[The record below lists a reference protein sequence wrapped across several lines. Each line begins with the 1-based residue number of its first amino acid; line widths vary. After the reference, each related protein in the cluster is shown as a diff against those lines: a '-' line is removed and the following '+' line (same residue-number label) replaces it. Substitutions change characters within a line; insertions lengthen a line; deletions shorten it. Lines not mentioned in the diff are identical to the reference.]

1 MVAGSERMWRIAL
14 RAVFAVAVLLTVLCV
29 ALLLAAIRNDRAIS
43 ANMGT
48 AYATVE
54 QVSFDRA
61 IIRYETPDGIAH
73 SPANGVLYPEG
84 LAAGDLVWIEYDT
97 TDPDLARVAGRDAS
111 LTLLPLGTMLL
122 FTWLVAGP
130 LIWWIRRNVSA
141 AAAPA
146 PEGAKTEATHP
157 A

>member
-1 MVAGSERMWRIAL
+1 M
-14 RAVFAVAVLLTVLCV
+14 CV

-43 ANMGT
+43 TNLGT

-84 LAAGDLVWIEYDT
+84 LTAGDLVWIEYDV
-97 TDPDLARVAGRDAS
+97 TDPELARVAGRGAT
-111 LTLLPLGTMLL
+111 LTLLPLGTTIL

-130 LIWWIRRNVSA
+130 AIWWIRRNVSA
-141 AAAPA
+141 AATPA
-146 PEGAKTEATHP
+146 AKAAKTEAARP